1 MNMATSKPGI
11 LLTAALLASASL
23 HGCAPAGNQATKA
36 VAGTST
42 TPRRADGK
50 PDLNGV
56 WADPHDGGIQLTQ
69 VAADGSGTSVVASRV
84 GGLYSGEIDGAVL
97 RKGDRNKPMYRPEH
111 WQKVRNLELH
121 RQEEDPELKCQPW
134 AWGVPHLGQPQQI
147 VHQDNQL
154 VFLYSGG
161 GTSSSY
167 PNVYRVI
174 PLNRPHNAERV
185 SQDTARGDSVGHWEG
200 DTLVVDTIGLNDETW
215 LTGRLGYFHSTD
227 LHVVERFT
235 RAADKIKYEVIVED
249 PKILLEPWVWAPR
262 TMTFNP
268 NPDAMLLED
277 FPCSERDSAYTEVR

>member
-1 MNMATSKPGI
+1 MKITISRPGI
-11 LLTAALLASASL
+11 LLTAALLVSASL
-23 HGCAPAGNQATKA
+23 QGSAQVGTQATKP
-36 VAGTST
+36 VAGTT
-42 TPRRADGK
+42 ATPRRADGK
-50 PDLNGV
+50 PELNGV
-56 WADPHDGGIQLTQ
+56 WTEPLQGVQGQ
-69 VAADGSGTSVVASRV
+69 VEADGSGTSLLTSRM
-84 GGLYSGEIDGAVL
+84 GGLYSVEIDGAVL
-97 RKGDRNKPMYRPEH
+97 RKGDRNKPMYRPEY
-111 WQKVRNLELH
+111 WQKVRHLELH

-147 VHQDNQL
+147 VHQDNLL
-154 VFLYSGG
+154 VFLYAAGG
-161 GTSSSY
+161 QSTSY

-235 RAADKIKYEVIVED
+235 RAADKIEYEVIVED

-268 NPDAMLLED
+268 HPDAMLLED

>member
-1 MNMATSKPGI
+1 MNMTVVKPVI
-11 LLTAALLASASL
+11 LLTAALLTSVSLQGSAQV
-23 HGCAPAGNQATKA
+23 GNQAAKS

-56 WADPHDGGIQLTQ
+56 WTEPLQGTQ
-69 VAADGSGTSVVASRV
+69 GRIEANGSATSVLTSRM
-84 GGLYSGEIDGAVL
+84 GGLYSAEIDGAVL
-97 RKGDRNKPMYRPEH
+97 RKGNRNKPTYRPEY
-111 WQKVRNLELH
+111 WEKVRYLELH
-121 RQEEDPELKCQPW
+121 SQQEDPELKCQPW
-134 AWGVPHLGQPQQI
+134 LWGVPHLGQPQQI

-200 DTLVVDTIGLNDETW
+200 DTLVVDTIGLNDDTW
-215 LTGRLGYFHSTD
+215 LTGHLGYFHSTD

-249 PKILLEPWVWAPR
+249 PKVLLEPWVWTPR
-262 TMTFNP
+262 TMTLNP
-268 NPDAMLLED
+268 KPDAMLLEE
-277 FPCSERDSAYTEVR
+277 FPCNERDAAYTPVR